1 MNNKFLEW
9 IGVTTII
16 LYSLFVALNIGL
28 EFFGFSLLLLSAALL
43 GIWAYREN
51 TKEYYCYNSFMLAL
65 V

>member
-51 TKEYYCYNSFMLAL
+51 TKEYYYYNSFMLAL

>member
-9 IGVTTII
+9 IGVTTVI

-51 TKEYYCYNSFMLAL
+51 TKEYYYYNSFMLAL